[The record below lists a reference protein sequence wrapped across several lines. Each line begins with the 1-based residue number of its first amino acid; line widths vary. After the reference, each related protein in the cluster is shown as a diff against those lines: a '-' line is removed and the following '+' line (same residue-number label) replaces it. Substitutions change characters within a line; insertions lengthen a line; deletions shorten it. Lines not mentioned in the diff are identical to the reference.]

1 MKTLIAAALI
11 AIVPFAASAATQ
23 PADLAPAA
31 VTVSVDQADLA
42 TLHAQDVKFKK
53 FHGHRGFKKKA
64 FKKGFYG
71 KGFGSKKFVGKK
83 FVFGKGFGFY

>member
-1 MKTLIAAALI
+1 MKTLIAVALI
-11 AIVPFAASAATQ
+11 ATVPFAATAATQ
-23 PADLAPAA
+23 PTDLAPAA

-42 TLHAQDVKFKK
+42 TFYAQDVKFKK

-71 KGFGSKKFVGKK
+71 KGFASKKYVGKG
-83 FVFGKGFGFY
+83 FIIGKGFGFY